1 MLQLITLVIIATH
14 HIIVNLFFRLF
25 SKVHNFFAFSLRL
38 RTFFHVYF
46 CKPCASSSSHKIVTF
61 CNILKYL
68 IHHLAVLSLK
78 IQYMETYAWEIYH
91 IRTYT
96 EKWRRKY
103 AISGHI
109 QKNGAGN
116 PAPSN
121 LILNIGYQLCQSPKN
136 PFCSSTLYKPYPGS
150 VVALSSSAIGVLT
163 QSMYSAERLL
173 TGVPGRYN
181 SKFVP
186 PYKP

>member
-38 RTFFHVYF
+38 RTFFHVCF
-46 CKPCASSSSHKIVTF
+46 CKPRTSGSSHKIVTF

-91 IRTYT
+91 IR
-96 EKWRRKY
+96 
-103 AISGHI
+103 HI
-109 QKNGAGN
+109 QKKYVENMPYPDIYRKNGAGN

-121 LILNIGYQLCQSPKN
+121 LILHIGYQLCQSPKN